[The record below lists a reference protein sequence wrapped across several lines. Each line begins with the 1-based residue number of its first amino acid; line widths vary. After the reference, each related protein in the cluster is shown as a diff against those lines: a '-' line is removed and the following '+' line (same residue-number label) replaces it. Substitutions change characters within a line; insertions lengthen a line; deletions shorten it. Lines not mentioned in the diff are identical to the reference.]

1 IYLQKNELLKAREF
15 FEKSL
20 DIQRKIGDLI
30 GIGKCYYSLSL
41 LSLKEELLDES
52 FRYLREAKS
61 IFDDHGFLEG
71 KLLVTMLEGLIN
83 LRQKR
88 ITKAESAFSKCKK
101 LISEKYRA
109 KPVKSNMADKKM
121 NVQILINL
129 GNLFLWDSNI
139 NLPEIGKTLN
149 VKAYDY
155 YNQAADLA
163 REINDRNG
171 ECHATFQ
178 MGIIL
183 HERGGLDNIRSSN
196 EKFTNALEIAKMI
209 NDDELILRCLLF
221 LGVNHRLLKKYED
234 SITYLQDCLVLAK
247 AREYPIFTIKAL
259 LEMFQVF
266 FEIGRSD
273 DALSALKEAENLAGN
288 NAELKRCLGEIY
300 YLYGS
305 FYETMG
311 DIGKANDF
319 FLQSLKLSEKGKDIK
334 SISKTFYQLAKL
346 NENQGFIT
354 SALEYIDKIINI
366 YSQSNQILELSRA
379 KIERARLLYL
389 KNDLDKTYAIL
400 DNEIKFLEEI
410 NVPNAELIKAKAK
423 LLFYQITYEKGNKTG
438 MQSQF
443 NEIFD
448 YFYKNDKLDQLFDMV
463 ISQANDSIE
472 KGSISFL
479 KPIITKFWNLLKQN
493 KLVLENEDHLLFLI
507 YIQGLIYLD
516 RGKLN
521 LAKKFFNECKNLFE
535 KMNLQL
541 ERGIITAQ
549 LADIN
554 LLEGKTDVIEQFQV
568 ALNNLKNEGNLWDL
582 INLHAKI
589 GSYLYLEGNIQEAID
604 HIQKAIR
611 FKEEREILKNVRIIN
626 NRNRQYIKF
635 YTSEIPLYSF
645 LSGLYLEKFEVDN
658 NPTSLERAVI
668 SLELHKSWEQFYV
681 IFDKQLAKIFPCKE
695 RENAVDLEESLKFKA
710 EITKRKISFYQNR
723 KRLHDRLL
731 NSPIKKQNNVK
742 KNLEFVIRQIKKEKQ
757 ELTQIIDNLKKNRT
771 QLMNCIDSGYYMP
784 FLGFKLLKNIK
795 KFTNGLKETTIL
807 DYGIYPEFGMIA
819 IYILHGDFLS
829 VTKIDATIEFFDLIR
844 RLNDAIAVNDNTELL
859 ITHQELTKFLFP
871 QEVKDALDKLKSKE
885 IMICPD
891 PILDNVNF
899 NLLGD
904 NKNLHTNYI
913 FSYIP
918 HLLNLKI
925 LYRKLQ
931 NDENNNDDEKNI
943 ALLFPDTEIYPF
955 KGEYDELIQF
965 FESQRNSKFLSDI
978 KVQFLTSSKA
988 NYSKMVELGG
998 ENPNIIHFSGHS
1010 YFSDSLIFK
1019 SFLNLHD
1026 RNIFVENLLD
1036 IDVKNDNLLLV
1047 FSTDC
1052 EIKIGLQKILNFW
1065 RILSF
1070 IHINNLIYIPAN
1082 QGYSEKF
1089 IVHLYNGLV
1098 QGMTLGNA
1106 YQVALD
1112 ELAKISEAPATS
1124 KFIFFVGYPSWKLKN
1139 NFP

>member
-1 IYLQKNELLKAREF
+1 MDVKNLIEIKKIFAKGEEFFKKGEFEKALKKWKETFLQFQEIGNSKGMAEILYHISIVQKKIGQFQEAIINLKQSLELYDFLNEDKKMATVLHSMALIFIDLGEIHVAQHHLEQALEIYKTLNEDVGIGAVLFEMGNIYLQKNELLKAREF

-288 NAELKRCLGEIY
+288 NAELKRYLGEIY

-354 SALEYIDKIINI
+354 SALEYID
-366 YSQSNQILELSRA
+366 
-379 KIERARLLYL
+379 
-389 KNDLDKTYAIL
+389 
-400 DNEIKFLEEI
+400 
-410 NVPNAELIKAKAK
+410 
-423 LLFYQITYEKGNKTG
+423 
-438 MQSQF
+438 
-443 NEIFD
+443 
-448 YFYKNDKLDQLFDMV
+448 
-463 ISQANDSIE
+463 
-472 KGSISFL
+472 
-479 KPIITKFWNLLKQN
+479 
-493 KLVLENEDHLLFLI
+493 
-507 YIQGLIYLD
+507 
-516 RGKLN
+516 
-521 LAKKFFNECKNLFE
+521 
-535 KMNLQL
+535 
-541 ERGIITAQ
+541 
-549 LADIN
+549 
-554 LLEGKTDVIEQFQV
+554 
-568 ALNNLKNEGNLWDL
+568 
-582 INLHAKI
+582 
-589 GSYLYLEGNIQEAID
+589 
-604 HIQKAIR
+604 
-611 FKEEREILKNVRIIN
+611 
-626 NRNRQYIKF
+626 
-635 YTSEIPLYSF
+635 
-645 LSGLYLEKFEVDN
+645 
-658 NPTSLERAVI
+658 
-668 SLELHKSWEQFYV
+668 
-681 IFDKQLAKIFPCKE
+681 
-695 RENAVDLEESLKFKA
+695 
-710 EITKRKISFYQNR
+710 
-723 KRLHDRLL
+723 
-731 NSPIKKQNNVK
+731 
-742 KNLEFVIRQIKKEKQ
+742 
-757 ELTQIIDNLKKNRT
+757 
-771 QLMNCIDSGYYMP
+771 
-784 FLGFKLLKNIK
+784 
-795 KFTNGLKETTIL
+795 
-807 DYGIYPEFGMIA
+807 
-819 IYILHGDFLS
+819 
-829 VTKIDATIEFFDLIR
+829 
-844 RLNDAIAVNDNTELL
+844 
-859 ITHQELTKFLFP
+859 
-871 QEVKDALDKLKSKE
+871 
-885 IMICPD
+885 
-891 PILDNVNF
+891 
-899 NLLGD
+899 
-904 NKNLHTNYI
+904 
-913 FSYIP
+913 
-918 HLLNLKI
+918 
-925 LYRKLQ
+925 
-931 NDENNNDDEKNI
+931 
-943 ALLFPDTEIYPF
+943 
-955 KGEYDELIQF
+955 
-965 FESQRNSKFLSDI
+965 
-978 KVQFLTSSKA
+978 
-988 NYSKMVELGG
+988 
-998 ENPNIIHFSGHS
+998 
-1010 YFSDSLIFK
+1010 
-1019 SFLNLHD
+1019 
-1026 RNIFVENLLD
+1026 
-1036 IDVKNDNLLLV
+1036 
-1047 FSTDC
+1047 
-1052 EIKIGLQKILNFW
+1052 
-1065 RILSF
+1065 
-1070 IHINNLIYIPAN
+1070 
-1082 QGYSEKF
+1082 
-1089 IVHLYNGLV
+1089 
-1098 QGMTLGNA
+1098 
-1106 YQVALD
+1106 
-1112 ELAKISEAPATS
+1112 
-1124 KFIFFVGYPSWKLKN
+1124 
-1139 NFP
+1139 